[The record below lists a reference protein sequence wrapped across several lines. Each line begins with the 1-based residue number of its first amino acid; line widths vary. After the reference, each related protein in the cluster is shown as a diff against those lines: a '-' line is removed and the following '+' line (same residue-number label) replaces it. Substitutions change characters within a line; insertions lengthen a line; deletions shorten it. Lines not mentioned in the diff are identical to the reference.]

1 MILRMVLTSM
11 IFFSAATLSN
21 AEPRIALIIG
31 NGNYTQVAPLRNPVN
46 DAKLISSSLTGV
58 GFEVTE
64 VIDATQI
71 EMKRAIAQFGR
82 DLRLAGPDATGLFFY
97 AGHAVQSMS
106 TNFLLP
112 VDITVQDEADFDI
125 LGVQADWVL
134 KQMFSARNKTNIV
147 ILDACRNNPF
157 EALTGVLDDG
167 LAEMNAP
174 TGTFLSYATA
184 PGGVAADGL
193 GANSPF
199 TKAVN
204 RVIPKPGVLIE
215 QAFKQVRV
223 EVLNATGGLQTPW
236 DASSLTDDFS
246 FVQVQQMSADEV
258 AASQLW
264 DSVQSTSD
272 PVQLMLFL
280 RAYPDSIYADE
291 ARALLKT
298 VMAEEL
304 KTNDAPAV
312 VEAPKPAPAPG
323 PSAEEL
329 AMIEAAQVSGAAVDY
344 QTYLD
349 TYPAGAFTD
358 LAMIEMEAALAKEAA
373 VADVDTEAD
382 QAPAEP
388 DANVAS
394 RAVDIVGSG
403 PVRFDT
409 PLVQGSEAIVGRTI
423 KELITGSPLYPPIE
437 GLPDEVWK
445 GKGCS
450 NCHQWEQTNLC
461 AQAERYLSLN
471 AQRSLSKEH
480 PYGGAFKQTL
490 RAWAASGCN

>member
-1 MILRMVLTSM
+1 
-11 IFFSAATLSN
+11 
-21 AEPRIALIIG
+21 
-31 NGNYTQVAPLRNPVN
+31 
-46 DAKLISSSLTGV
+46 
-58 GFEVTE
+58 
-64 VIDATQI
+64 
-71 EMKRAIAQFGR
+71 
-82 DLRLAGPDATGLFFY
+82 
-97 AGHAVQSMS
+97 
-106 TNFLLP
+106 
-112 VDITVQDEADFDI
+112 
-125 LGVQADWVL
+125 
-134 KQMFSARNKTNIV
+134 
-147 ILDACRNNPF
+147 
-157 EALTGVLDDG
+157 
-167 LAEMNAP
+167 
-174 TGTFLSYATA
+174 
-184 PGGVAADGL
+184 
-193 GANSPF
+193 
-199 TKAVN
+199 
-204 RVIPKPGVLIE
+204 
-215 QAFKQVRV
+215 
-223 EVLNATGGLQTPW
+223 
-236 DASSLTDDFS
+236 
-246 FVQVQQMSADEV
+246 
-258 AASQLW
+258 
-264 DSVQSTSD
+264 
-272 PVQLMLFL
+272 
-280 RAYPDSIYADE
+280 
-291 ARALLKT
+291 
-298 VMAEEL
+298 
-304 KTNDAPAV
+304 
-312 VEAPKPAPAPG
+312 
-323 PSAEEL
+323 
-329 AMIEAAQVSGAAVDY
+329 MIEAAQASGAAVDY